1 MDCVK
6 IGQFIAKRRR
16 ELGYTQNAVA
26 ERLGISDKAVPYKSE
41 IVLQRHR
48 SGMLYYIISLRCLLI
63 ILSFRLLSRL
73 RCIRNRHICAKKKS
87 F

>member
-16 ELGYTQNAVA
+16 ELGYTQNAVE
-26 ERLGISDKAVPYKSE
+26 ERLGISDKAVSYKSE

-48 SGMLYYIISLRCLLI
+48 SGMLYHPGV
-63 ILSFRLLSRL
+63 F
-73 RCIRNRHICAKKKS
+73 
-87 F
+87 

>member
-26 ERLGISDKAVPYKSE
+26 ERLGISDKAVSYKSE

-48 SGMLYYIISLRCLLI
+48 SGMM
-63 ILSFRLLSRL
+63 
-73 RCIRNRHICAKKKS
+73 
-87 F
+87 